1 MAGVAEHHAPALLR
15 AGARQLPAWSA
26 AVAGACVYARGV
38 VRQGYATTSGIDAL
52 AVAPVRLQGLHG
64 QLCGRM
70 VHAADS
76 CKEGGRDR

>member
-1 MAGVAEHHAPALLR
+1 
-15 AGARQLPAWSA
+15 
-26 AVAGACVYARGV
+26 VAGAWVCARGV
-38 VRQGYATTSGIDAL
+38 VRQGHDTTSGIDAL

-70 VHAADS
+70 LHAADN